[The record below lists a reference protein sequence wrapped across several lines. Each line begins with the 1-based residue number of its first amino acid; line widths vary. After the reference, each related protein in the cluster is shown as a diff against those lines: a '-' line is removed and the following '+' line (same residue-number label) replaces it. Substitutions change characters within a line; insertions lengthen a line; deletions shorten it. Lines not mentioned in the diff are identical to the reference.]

1 VGTDPI
7 SWYLANRTLLLGFLR
22 MIAPQD
28 VAEDAVQETYIV
40 LQRTAERFIAGA
52 DPGAWVRGI
61 ARNLVRQALTKR
73 GRLQAM
79 PPEALIERC
88 DQAAALVDDEG
99 GLDEQR
105 EQLQRC
111 LAALSPAQREL
122 LHARYQDGLSLKQL
136 AERGARSAGAIQVA
150 LSRLRATLLACID
163 LARRKPR

>member
-1 VGTDPI
+1 
-7 SWYLANRTLLLGFLR
+7 
-22 MIAPQD
+22 M
-28 VAEDAVQETYIV
+28 
-40 LQRTAERFIAGA
+40 
-52 DPGAWVRGI
+52 
-61 ARNLVRQALTKR
+61 
-73 GRLQAM
+73 
-79 PPEALIERC
+79 
-88 DQAAALVDDEG
+88 VDDEG